1 LPDRDAHQP
10 DLTLIAD
17 AARDAGEIARRFWK
31 RSPQVWEKDAGAGP
45 VTEADLAINDMLM
58 DRLRKARP
66 DYGWLSEETP
76 DDAARLGAGPVFILD
91 PLDGTRAFIAGERTF
106 AHSIA
111 VAFHGQVVA
120 GAVFLPIDDRLYTA
134 TLHGPAFCN
143 GAALAATSPRKV
155 ESATLLTAK
164 RNMAPDHWKDG
175 IVPPVRRDFRASL
188 AYRLCLVAEGRF
200 DAMLS
205 PGPTWEWD
213 VAAGTLIAQR
223 AGARVTDRRG
233 ATLHFNRP
241 DPRTPGIVA
250 AGDVVHDALVAG
262 LAPVPSLP

>member
-1 LPDRDAHQP
+1 MPDRDRHTA
-10 DLTLIAD
+10 DLRLIAD
-17 AARDAGEIARRFWK
+17 AARAAGDIARQFWK
-31 RSPQVWEKDAGAGP
+31 RSPRVWEKDEGAGP

-58 DRLRKARP
+58 DRLRGARP

-76 DDAARLGAGPVFILD
+76 DDTARLGPGPVFILD

-111 VAFHGQVVA
+111 VAIAGQVVA
-120 GAVFLPIDDRLYTA
+120 GAVFLPIADRLYSA
-134 TLHGPAFCN
+134 TLHGPALCN
-143 GAALAATSPRKV
+143 GAAIAATSPRTV
-155 ESATLLTAK
+155 ENATLLTAK
-164 RNMAPDHWKDG
+164 RNMTPDQWKDG
-175 IVPPVRRDFRASL
+175 ILPPVRRDFRASL

-213 VAAGTLIAQR
+213 VAAGALIAER

-233 ATLHFNRP
+233 ERLHFNRP

-250 AGDVVHDALVAG
+250 AGAVVHGALVG
-262 LAPVPSLP
+262 SLAPAPGLP